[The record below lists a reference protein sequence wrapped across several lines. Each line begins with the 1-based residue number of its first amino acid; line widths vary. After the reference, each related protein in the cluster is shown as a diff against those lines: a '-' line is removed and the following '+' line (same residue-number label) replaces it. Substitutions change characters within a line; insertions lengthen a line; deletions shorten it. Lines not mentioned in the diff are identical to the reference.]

1 MYVFFPLHQGGL
13 KFWIP
18 DSLTVGLSLVPRPVR
33 AIRVTRGGLEPSA
46 KSPRTTRNEAGW
58 DLLCGLQLLVGIPDS
73 TSKDFLDSGFS
84 QGRISQIPE
93 FPYVG

>member
-46 KSPRTTRNEAGW
+46 KSPKTTGNEAGW
-58 DLLCGLQLLVGIPDS
+58 DLLCGLQLLVGFRIPQAKIFWTPDS
-73 TSKDFLDSGFS
+73 RKE
-84 QGRISQIPE
+84 E
-93 FPYVG
+93 FPRFRNSLT